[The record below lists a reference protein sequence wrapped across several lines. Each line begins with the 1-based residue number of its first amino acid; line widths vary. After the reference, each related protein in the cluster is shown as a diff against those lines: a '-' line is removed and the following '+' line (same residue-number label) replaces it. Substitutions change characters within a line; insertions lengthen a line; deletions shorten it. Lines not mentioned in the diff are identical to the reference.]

1 MQKKLVA
8 PPKLTA
14 QERKKTD
21 KFIWMADWHFDATIK
36 RKCTEMSKFP
46 IYYKTINGE
55 GQWVHAK
62 VYGLQAVFTNTE
74 EPCIANFFIR
84 YENLVYQVSD
94 VIAAGELIQ
103 LLKKEYAYDEY
114 EDKLWKQQFE
124 ERQRKQKAKEKGK
137 VRKLRVVS
145 KAKVA

>member
-1 MQKKLVA
+1 MQKKLVV
-8 PPKLTA
+8 PPKLTV
-14 QERKKTD
+14 QESRKTGR
-21 KFIWMADWHFDATIK
+21 FILMENWHFDATIK
-36 RKCTEMSKFP
+36 KKCTEMSAFP
-46 IYYKTINGE
+46 INYETINRE
-55 GQWVHAK
+55 GQWVYAK
-62 VYGLQAVFTNTE
+62 VYGLQGVFTETK
-74 EPCIANFFIR
+74 EPCIANVFIR

-94 VIAAGELIQ
+94 IIAAGELIQ

-114 EDKLWKQQFE
+114 QDKLWKQQFE